1 MKTKKIMLALAAVI
15 LCLAVIPFSACNDN
29 KKTELQSMKEDMIQ
43 YVANYPSEIAYPEIA
58 YPQLMTMFYQDII
71 DETVEKVNAVT
82 SKEELFN
89 IQSEFRRFMITNNMA
104 YRSDRLSFTL
114 YQNILYDFDISGTY
128 EDKPFYM
135 HLDLSGPLSAQIS
148 LVNKTA
154 YYYAED
160 PELVVKQMVITNND
174 VSGSEDF
181 QPVARLGNSGYQY
194 AFTKNTTHYAFIITK
209 GEEVVGIHL
218 QTMFLFH
225 TPEEILNKTNKFL
238 ASGIFE
244 TPMTEEQAKNY
255 IQTIID
261 GKTPSPDIKLIPNNA
276 SFNME
281 EMHLQFFVVAEND
294 TQRFGYNINK
304 ETVDKYFKHFIFSVY
319 SDTAFTTDENGAP
332 VNQITLAEGDIGEI
346 RADFPGDEYII
357 VTISHP
363 ADDTQAGETNRTF
376 IFQMQPLDKNIY
388 SGSGRQ
394 MNLIAACDIKFR
406 LPFIEKTEHDT
417 TFALAVGKYLVNQ
430 LKSGVSPENLTIG

>member
-1 MKTKKIMLALAAVI
+1 MLALAAVI

-71 DETVEKVNAVT
+71 DETVEKINAAT

-281 EMHLQFFVVAEND
+281 EMHLQFFVVAENFFD
-294 TQRFGYNINK
+294 AFCFGNIA
-304 ETVDKYFKHFIFSVY
+304 HW
-319 SDTAFTTDENGAP
+319 G
-332 VNQITLAEGDIGEI
+332 
-346 RADFPGDEYII
+346 
-357 VTISHP
+357 
-363 ADDTQAGETNRTF
+363 
-376 IFQMQPLDKNIY
+376 
-388 SGSGRQ
+388 
-394 MNLIAACDIKFR
+394 
-406 LPFIEKTEHDT
+406 
-417 TFALAVGKYLVNQ
+417 
-430 LKSGVSPENLTIG
+430 

>member
-29 KKTELQSMKEDMIQ
+29 KKTELQSMKEDMIK
-43 YVANYPSEIAYPEIA
+43 YVANYPSEFA

-71 DETVEKVNAVT
+71 DETVEKINAVT
-82 SKEELFN
+82 SKEEL
-89 IQSEFRRFMITNNMA
+89 IDIRSEFNRFTITNDMA
-104 YRSDRLSFTL
+104 YRSDNLTFTL
-114 YQNILYDFDISGTY
+114 YQDIFYDFDISGTY

-135 HLDLSGPLSAQIS
+135 HLDLSGPFSAQIS

-209 GEEVVGIHL
+209 GKEVVGIHL
-218 QTMFLFH
+218 QTMFLFYG
-225 TPEEILNKTNKFL
+225 PEENLNKTNKFL

-276 SFNME
+276 SFNMP

-294 TQRFGYNINK
+294 TQRFGCNINK
-304 ETVDKYFKHFIFSVY
+304 ETGDKQSFILSVY

-363 ADDTQAGETNRTF
+363 ADYNNEGTDRVI
-376 IFQMQPLDKNIY
+376 IFQMQPLDENIY

-394 MNLIAACDIKFR
+394 MNLITRCDIGFR
-406 LPFIEKTEHDT
+406 WPFGERGEHDT

>member
-29 KKTELQSMKEDMIQ
+29 KKTELQSMKEDMIHF
-43 YVANYPSEIAYPEIA
+43 VANYPSEIA

-71 DETVEKVNAVT
+71 DETVEKLNAAT
-82 SKEELFN
+82 SKEELLN
-89 IQSEFRRFMITNNMA
+89 IQSEFNRFMITNNMA
-104 YRSDRLSFTL
+104 YRSDRLTFTL

-128 EDKPFYM
+128 ENKPFYM

-244 TPMTEEQAKNY
+244 TPMTEDQVKNY
-255 IQTIID
+255 IQ
-261 GKTPSPDIKLIPNNA
+261 L
-276 SFNME
+276 M
-281 EMHLQFFVVAEND
+281 V
-294 TQRFGYNINK
+294 
-304 ETVDKYFKHFIFSVY
+304 
-319 SDTAFTTDENGAP
+319 
-332 VNQITLAEGDIGEI
+332 
-346 RADFPGDEYII
+346 
-357 VTISHP
+357 
-363 ADDTQAGETNRTF
+363 
-376 IFQMQPLDKNIY
+376 
-388 SGSGRQ
+388 
-394 MNLIAACDIKFR
+394 
-406 LPFIEKTEHDT
+406 
-417 TFALAVGKYLVNQ
+417 
-430 LKSGVSPENLTIG
+430 